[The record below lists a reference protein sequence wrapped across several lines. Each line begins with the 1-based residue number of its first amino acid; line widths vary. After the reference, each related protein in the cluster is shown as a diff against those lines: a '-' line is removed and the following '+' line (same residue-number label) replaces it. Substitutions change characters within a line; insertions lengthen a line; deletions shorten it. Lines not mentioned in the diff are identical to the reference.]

1 MGKKRGSFHGCSNK
15 RRSAGT
21 LNSININYDQRKLGM
36 NQNHLLA
43 SIICCGGTI
52 CCCCGCLPMRLVDD
66 SDWSMKEEELSMLD

>member
-1 MGKKRGSFHGCSNK
+1 
-15 RRSAGT
+15 
-21 LNSININYDQRKLGM
+21 M